1 MSFTTLLLLFMVLV
15 TVLLALIFLWKPGK
29 KQQLPSLSQFIP
41 SELPTLVP
49 QPSQRDSDLEQE
61 IEIIAAMIREDER
74 EKRRKAAIERLSELK
89 AK

>member
-29 KQQLPSLSQFIP
+29 KQLPSLSQFIP

-49 QPSQRDSDLEQE
+49 QPSQRDSELEQE